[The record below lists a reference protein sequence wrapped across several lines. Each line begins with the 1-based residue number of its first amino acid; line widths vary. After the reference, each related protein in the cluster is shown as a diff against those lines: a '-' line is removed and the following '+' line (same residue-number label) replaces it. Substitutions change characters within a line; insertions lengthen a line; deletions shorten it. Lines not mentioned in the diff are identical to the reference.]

1 MKAIITGLQ
10 RECLLLT
17 IRIVSFPGPDRSVT
31 QEGLKKYR
39 VSNRRYRNRRIGDF
53 LKELH
58 LTEGRNTG
66 FKKILDALEENG
78 SPKPIFETDD
88 DHSYF
93 ISRLFI
99 HKGFLKEEPKRSQKG
114 AKKEPKRS
122 QKEAERSSVILNL
135 LRETPTMTQAMLMD
149 RLKLSRKQV
158 QKDIKE
164 LKEQGFLKR
173 EGSNR
178 NGRWIVKR

>member
-1 MKAIITGLQ
+1 M
-10 RECLLLT
+10 
-17 IRIVSFPGPDRSVT
+17 
-31 QEGLKKYR
+31 
-39 VSNRRYRNRRIGDF
+39 
-53 LKELH
+53 
-58 LTEGRNTG
+58 
-66 FKKILDALEENG
+66 
-78 SPKPIFETDD
+78 
-88 DHSYF
+88 
-93 ISRLFI
+93 
-99 HKGFLKEEPKRSQKG
+99 
-114 AKKEPKRS
+114 
-122 QKEAERSSVILNL
+122 ILNL